1 MLGTQGFKGE
11 EQDIKFLRFAIGCW
25 PGLNFSN
32 RMQVRELVRYV
43 KRRDAR
49 IGDIERE
56 DEKQRSIRRQEAA
69 ARLAAEAASGAHKE
83 EQRVPPPPRERDK
96 HHEAELE
103 RLMRES
109 VAEEAERKERK
120 KAAKAMRAAKRRG
133 GVGIGRGAGGIA
145 NGVQG
150 EIRSLVTEG
159 GEKMAGCD
167 RGRVSG
173 DVNNEEGEFGGN
185 ATERGDKAER
195 EGRVCEARV
204 DEQGRNERVGYGNVE
219 EEEKEEEDDDE
230 DEGDEQARQVESEMG
245 GPGSVIGSSLESMS
259 ALSAALGEGG
269 NGHGKERGWRG
280 GISETV
286 GTSQHAVE
294 ENSVEREGGDK
305 NDGKDGNSKMEGGGK
320 KIGAAKLKRMKR
332 AAKLAAAADAIT
344 DCGASPK
351 VPGQYNVLNLG
362 LVNPWIGEGASD
374 AVAAAVA
381 AAASTAEKGGR
392 GRDQW

>member
-1 MLGTQGFKGE
+1 
-11 EQDIKFLRFAIGCW
+11 
-25 PGLNFSN
+25 
-32 RMQVRELVRYV
+32 MQVRELVRYV

-133 GVGIGRGAGGIA
+133 GVGIGRGAGGVA

-195 EGRVCEARV
+195 EGKVCEARV

-219 EEEKEEEDDDE
+219 EEEKEDEVEDDH
-230 DEGDEQARQVESEMG
+230 EGEEQARQVEIEMG
-245 GPGSVIGSSLESMS
+245 RQGSVIGSSLESMS

-280 GISETV
+280 GISETG
-286 GTSQHAVE
+286 GTSSQAVE
-294 ENSVEREGGDK
+294 ENSVEGEGGVQEEKREENSVEGGVGDK
-305 NDGKDGNSKMEGGGK
+305 NDGKDWNSKMEGGGK
-320 KIGAAKLKRMKR
+320 KIGAAKFKRMKR
-332 AAKLAAAADAIT
+332 AAKLAAAADAVT

-351 VPGQYNVLNLG
+351 APGQYNVLNQG